1 MLMHNYLY
9 KVGIILRT
17 WLISQKKGC
26 DVLCTQVPLAR
37 LARQDAV
44 GPANRSAQHD
54 RGVGGERRLLR
65 RNRCLGVSEPERAAA
80 PAPDKVAAVAL
91 PELHLDFGV
100 VNGVADD
107 VAVETVVLLGGQEP
121 LGNLLLEGDPRGGL
135 HEEVHV
141 DLGVGDVGVVV
152 DLRDLQVVVPHVVH
166 RDVVDVA
173 HNLQGGLMFNE
184 NSKRLYFGLEN
195 AKK

>member
-1 MLMHNYLY
+1 MS
-9 KVGIILRT
+9 V
-17 WLISQKKGC
+17 
-26 DVLCTQVPLAR
+26 
-37 LARQDAV
+37 
-44 GPANRSAQHD
+44 
-54 RGVGGERRLLR
+54 
-65 RNRCLGVSEPERAAA
+65 
-80 PAPDKVAAVAL
+80 
-91 PELHLDFGV
+91 PELHHDFGV
-100 VNGVADD
+100 VDGVTDD
-107 VAVETVVLLGGQEP
+107 VAVKTVVLLGGQESP
-121 LGNLLLEGDPRGGL
+121 RNVLGKGDRRRGL